1 MIKKYWRQWLIF
13 GLVMLISWRVSQSR
27 SLSMHFVDEEDH
39 IAFADYIN
47 QGYQLHQD
55 IQNNHQPLIY
65 FGSAAIQK
73 LTQAENIFMLIR
85 RHRQAVYIYGL
96 LWSLLIVWRFKNL
109 GIIFVVL
116 FEFLKYWLLG
126 NLWLMETLAVY
137 PAVYIFGN
145 LLEVWFEQY
154 KLKIAEAIFLGV
166 CAFLIIFNLV
176 PLWPWLA
183 VVYLLFLIK
192 TRKMILWQGLGLLI
206 GIVILFSNNYSPID
220 WFRES
225 IYNNLVYAI
234 PALSPYQGPLDW
246 LKMIAFPFLAF
257 FTKNSLQAQF
267 ISLFFIGYL
276 FAAFKNHKLLLLY
289 PFLVLANNRV
299 LSPGTVYYQGFH
311 LLPWLGL
318 MIFTFGFSLKLIK
331 YKYWLIFLVW
341 GGVLFLNKSMPY
353 FLKTDTANEYYINF
367 STIEDMNFAIKN
379 ISKPTDRL
387 AVLDNQPLIYWQT
400 KTRPA
405 TRQLVYYGWESQVK
419 DLRENY
425 EKVFYGDNPPEII
438 YGGKEV
444 NLMAEKYISLQRD
457 NKPSLLFVRKDRYE
471 EITPEQWTAL
481 ETRRFNH

>member
-1 MIKKYWRQWLIF
+1 MTKRILRWLIL
-13 GLVMLISWRVSQSR
+13 GIIMLVSFQISQSR
-27 SLSMHFVDEEDH
+27 SLSLHFVDEEDH

-73 LTQAENIFMLIR
+73 LTKPDNIFMLIR

-96 LWSLLIVWRFKNL
+96 LWSLLIVWRFKDL
-109 GIIFVVL
+109 GIIFVIF

-137 PAVYIFGN
+137 PAVYLFGN
-145 LLEVWFEQY
+145 LLQVWFEQY
-154 KLKIAEAIFLGV
+154 KLKIAEAIFLGL
-166 CAFLIIFNLV
+166 CAFLIIFTLV
-176 PLWPWLA
+176 PMWPWLA
-183 VVYLLFLIK
+183 FVYLLFLIK

-206 GIVILFSNNYSPID
+206 GTVILFSGNYSPLD

-225 IYNNLVYAI
+225 IYNNWVYAI
-234 PALSPYQGPLDW
+234 PALSPYKGPLDW
-246 LKMIAFPFLAF
+246 LKMIGFPFLAF

-276 FAAFKNHKLLLLY
+276 WTAFKNRKLLLLY
-289 PFLVLANNRV
+289 PLLVLANNRV
-299 LSPGTVYYQGFH
+299 LSPGAVYYQGFH
-311 LLPWLGL
+311 LLLWLGL
-318 MIFTFGFSLKLIK
+318 MILVFSFCFKKLNKPIK
-331 YKYWLIFLVW
+331 IVFLIW
-341 GGVLFLNKSMPY
+341 TAILFLNKNMPY
-353 FLKTDTANEYYINF
+353 FQKTDEANEYYINY

-379 ISKPTDRL
+379 FSNPDDRL

-400 KTRPA
+400 KTKPA

-425 EKVFYGDNPPEII
+425 QKVFFGEDPPEII
-438 YGGKEV
+438 YGGKEAK
-444 NLMAEKYISLQRD
+444 LMAERYISLQRD
-457 NKPSLLFVRKDRYE
+457 NKATLLFVRKDRYE
-471 EITPEQWTAL
+471 EITPEQWAAL
-481 ETRRFNH
+481 ETRRFNR

>member
-1 MIKKYWRQWLIF
+1 MIKKRWWQWLIL
-13 GLVMLISWRVSQSR
+13 GIVMLVSFQISQSR
-27 SLSMHFVDEEDH
+27 SLSLHFVDEEDH

-47 QGYQLHQD
+47 QGYQLHRD
-55 IQNNHQPLIY
+55 IQNNHQPLAY
-65 FGSAAIQK
+65 FGSAIIQK
-73 LTQAENIFMLIR
+73 LTHPENIFMLIR
-85 RHRQAVYIYGL
+85 RHRQVVFFYGL
-96 LWSLLIVWRFKNL
+96 LWSLLIVWRFKDL
-109 GIIFVVL
+109 GVIFMVF

-137 PAVYIFGN
+137 PLVYLFGN
-145 LLEVWFEQY
+145 WLQVWFEQY
-154 KLKIAEAIFLGV
+154 KIKRLESVFLGL

-183 VVYLLFLIK
+183 VIYLLWLIK

-206 GIVILFSNNYSPID
+206 GIVILFSGHYSPID

-225 IYNNLVYAI
+225 IYNNWVYAI
-234 PALSPYQGPLDW
+234 PALSPYKGPLDW
-246 LKMIAFPFLAF
+246 LKMIFFPILAF

-267 ISLFFIGYL
+267 ISLFFVGYL
-276 FAAFKNHKLLLLY
+276 LAAFFKRKLLFLY
-289 PFLVLANNRV
+289 PLLVLANNRV

-311 LLPWLGL
+311 LLPWIAL

-331 YKYWLIFLVW
+331 FKFRLIFLVW

-379 ISKPTDRL
+379 ISNSNDRL

-400 KTRPA
+400 KTKPA
-405 TRQLVYYGWESQVK
+405 TRQLVYYGWESSVK

-425 EKVFYGDNPPEII
+425 QKVFFGDNPPEIV

-444 NLMAEKYISLQRD
+444 KLMAEKYIALQRE
-457 NKPSLLFVRKDRYE
+457 NKPTLLFVRKDRYE
-471 EITPEQWTAL
+471 EITPEQWAAL
-481 ETRRFNH
+481 ETRRFNR